1 MESTQQMSQNF
12 VIGFG
17 GTGARCV
24 ETLAYVAASRSIKV
38 PMHVLIVDPDES
50 NGNVSEAVKQL
61 RRYQTICANVEA
73 VGEHERAFFSTPLN
87 AGLGEASFLWT
98 NPQPNQEFQTLIQ
111 YSEQPETEKA
121 LLNLLYDESDM
132 SLTFEK
138 GYIGRA
144 HIGSLDLLRN
154 LESQIRNAASEN
166 DNVDRSK
173 GGALQAFF
181 KALRAATQQ
190 PGGANLIV
198 IGSIFG
204 GTGASGLPAIPP
216 LISTI
221 LLEGL
226 DKQLRLGCVQLAPYF
241 TFPQGH
247 EEDPDSALHPLA
259 TQAALYH
266 YALTDTGYDRI
277 YLIGAPTREQ
287 SNSENVPGGG
297 AQKNQAH
304 YVELAA
310 ALAVANFFD
319 SPPTETGVEVVAC
332 GSEAVTWD
340 NLPARGITDVRKN
353 LTTFATFCALHAN
366 FLATDLAE
374 RRHQGS
380 KWLQDLE
387 SSVGKTLG
395 GQEPQ
400 IVALTEFSTRF
411 IVWAMDV
418 SRLAEVD
425 LLTMSKSTDPNQLG
439 SVANGG
445 SHDVTPYHS
454 LIFNLNS
461 VGKND
466 QHSPI
471 GWYIEA
477 LTRASSRFCK
487 TNYSSWWH

>member
-1 MESTQQMSQNF
+1 MQ
-12 VIGFG
+12 I
-17 GTGARCV
+17 
-24 ETLAYVAASRSIKV
+24 
-38 PMHVLIVDPDES
+38 LIVDPDES

-61 RRYQTICANVEA
+61 RRYQAINADVE
-73 VGEHERAFFSTPLN
+73 VLGNNERAFFSTPLN
-87 AGLGEASFLWT
+87 AGLGDNSFLWT

-111 YSEQPETEKA
+111 YASQSDTEKA

-166 DNVDRSK
+166 ENVDKSK
-173 GGALQAFF
+173 SGALQIFF
-181 KALRAATQQ
+181 RALRAATQQ

-216 LISTI
+216 LISTV
-221 LLEGL
+221 LLAGL

-247 EEDPDSALHPLA
+247 DEDPDSALHPLA

-266 YALTDTGYDRI
+266 YSLTDTGYDRI

-297 AQKNQAH
+297 AQKNQSH

-310 ALAVANFFD
+310 ALAVANFFA
-319 SPPTETGVEVVAC
+319 SPPNETGVEVVAC
-332 GSEAVTWD
+332 ASEAVTWND
-340 NLPARGITDVRKN
+340 LPARAVTDVRKN

-374 RRHQGS
+374 RRHEGS
-380 KWLQDLE
+380 KWLQDLK

-395 GQEPQ
+395 GQEPE
-400 IVALTEFSTRF
+400 IGALTEFATRF
-411 IVWAMDV
+411 INWAIDV
-418 SRLAEVD
+418 SRLSEVD
-425 LLTMSKSTDPNQLG
+425 LLTMHKTTDPKQLG
-439 SVANGG
+439 AVAGG
-445 SHDVTPYHS
+445 GMATAAAFHK

-461 VGKND
+461 KGKNN
-466 QHSPI
+466 QHSPV
-471 GWYIEA
+471 GWYVDA
-477 LTRASSRFCK
+477 LTRASSEFCK
-487 TNYSSWWH
+487 VNYSTWWH